1 MKNILVALVLGCAV
15 AAVAQDAG
23 GQAAAPAQGAAQP
36 QAQPAAPAQGAA
48 AQGQPAAPQQKKEI
62 KDPAEYNA
70 YVGAVQQSDPN
81 AKVSGLEAF
90 LTQYPNSVM
99 KEDALEILMGT
110 YQQKG
115 DAAKMGDT
123 AQRLLQLNPS
133 NVRALALLAFS
144 KRMAALQG
152 QNPLQNLADAAQ
164 YGQKGLAALPN
175 FQKPEGM
182 SPSDFDKLKA
192 QMGGIFNAGV
202 GQDALQ
208 KKDYPT
214 AQKALRAAAEVSP
227 TDFSLVYPLAL
238 AYLQATPPDVINGS
252 WFGARAASLAPQP
265 QTQAQI
271 EKYTKSQYTKYHGS
285 DQGWTDVMAQAKAST
300 TGMPPDGFTITQYVP
315 PTPAQQAADLV
326 KTKKVEEMS
335 FAEWQ
340 LVLSEGAP
348 EDAEKVWS
356 VLKGKPLQ
364 MAAQVVS
371 IASSSNFKLA
381 GSGDDVE
388 AKRADIDL
396 TMSAAVPAR
405 LMPKEGAD
413 FQFEGTPV
421 SYEPKPFMMTMKDGA
436 ILTAKAPAGAK
447 NPPVRKKPAAQ

>member
-15 AAVAQDAG
+15 AAVAQGA
-23 GQAAAPAQGAAQP
+23 GQAQPAAPAQGAAQP

-48 AQGQPAAPQQKKEI
+48 SQGQPAAPQQKKEI

-115 DAAKMGDT
+115 DPAKMGDT
-123 AQRLLQLNPS
+123 AQRLLQLNPN
-133 NVRALALLAFS
+133 NVRALALLAYS
-144 KRMAALQG
+144 KRVAAQAG
-152 QNPLQNLADAAQ
+152 QNPQQNLADAEQ
-164 YGQKGLAALPN
+164 YGGKGIVALQS
-175 FQKPEGM
+175 FAKPEGM
-182 SPSDFDKLKA
+182 SPTDYDKLKA
-192 QMGGIFNAGV
+192 QMSGIFNAAVGV
-202 GQDALQ
+202 AALQ

-214 AQKALRAAAEVSP
+214 AIKGLRAAAEISP
-227 TDFSLVYPLAL
+227 TDFSIIYPLAL
-238 AYLQATPPDVINGS
+238 AYLQSTPPDVVNGS
-252 WFGARAASLAPQP
+252 WFAARAASLAPAQM
-265 QTQAQI
+265 QAQI
-271 EKYTKSQYTKYHGS
+271 EKYGKSQYTKYHGS

-300 TGMPPDGFTITQYVP
+300 TGVPPDGFTITQYVP

-326 KTKKVEEMS
+326 KNKKVEEMS

-436 ILTAKAPAGAK
+436 ILTAKAPAGTK
-447 NPPVRKKPAAQ
+447 KPPVHRKPAQ